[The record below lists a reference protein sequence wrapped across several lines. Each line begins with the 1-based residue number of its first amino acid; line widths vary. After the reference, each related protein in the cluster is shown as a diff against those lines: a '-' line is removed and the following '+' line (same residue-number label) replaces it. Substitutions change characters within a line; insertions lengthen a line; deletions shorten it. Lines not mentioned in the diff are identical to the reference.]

1 MTSPAIRPETPHDRA
16 AIREVNRLAF
26 ETDEE
31 ADLVDRLREDGAVL
45 AWLVAV
51 EGDLVVGHI
60 LFSRLAVETGR
71 GTVWGAALA
80 PMAVRPE
87 RQRRGVGSALVRKG
101 VAVCAALGCPFV
113 LVVGHPEY
121 YPRFGFRADA
131 ARNLEGPVAGEAW
144 MALELAPGALQG
156 VSGRMRYPRA
166 FGLP

>member
-1 MTSPAIRPETPHDRA
+1 
-16 AIREVNRLAF
+16 
-26 ETDEE
+26 
-31 ADLVDRLREDGAVL
+31 
-45 AWLVAV
+45 
-51 EGDLVVGHI
+51 
-60 LFSRLAVETGR
+60 
-71 GTVWGAALA
+71 
-80 PMAVRPE
+80 MAVRPE

>member
-60 LFSRLAVETGR
+60 LFSRLAV
-71 GTVWGAALA
+71 
-80 PMAVRPE
+80 
-87 RQRRGVGSALVRKG
+87 
-101 VAVCAALGCPFV
+101 
-113 LVVGHPEY
+113 
-121 YPRFGFRADA
+121 
-131 ARNLEGPVAGEAW
+131 
-144 MALELAPGALQG
+144 
-156 VSGRMRYPRA
+156 
-166 FGLP
+166 